1 MNHDVFISYSSKN
14 TTEAQDICHELEKNG
29 IKCWMAPRDIIPGK
43 DFGDLIDDAILS
55 CRIFVLVYS
64 ANSLSSQWCKG
75 ELNIAFT
82 ERKTIIPYRIDSAPL
97 KGAMR
102 VILNHTHWI
111 DAYPDYKACFN
122 ELVAV
127 AKETLGK
134 SKPIEEV
141 TPTPQPI
148 PTPNPTPKPN
158 NMKHYWW
165 VVLCVLVLG
174 VAIWRLLPEKSAEPI
189 VETEIIP
196 EQVAIQTEANS
207 ELEELRAEKAR
218 IEKENEALK
227 QNNEELQNSNTEL
240 KNSNSNLQKNISD
253 IKAKEAQNKAKA
265 TQAIKSSTPKQ
276 NETKSAVYTQNTT
289 TTSTQK
295 IEQTTEQAT
304 EQATTTQKAETK
316 EVKKDNSYLL
326 KLPDSEFIEYK
337 EKGMYGYKLKSTG
350 EVVISA
356 KYTQVGSFIDGIA
369 SVYIDDKGWS
379 FIDKTGKEVTP

>member
-111 DAYPDYKACFN
+111 DAYPDYKSCFN

-141 TPTPQPI
+141 TPTPQPT
-148 PTPNPTPKPN
+148 PTPNPTSKPN
-158 NMKHYWW
+158 NVKRYWW

-174 VAIWRLLPEKSAEPI
+174 VAVWRLLPDKSAEPI

-196 EQVAIQTEANS
+196 EQVVIQTEANS

-227 QNNEELQNSNTEL
+227 QNNEELQNSNKEL
-240 KNSNSNLQKNISD
+240 KNSNSDLQK
-253 IKAKEAQNKAKA
+253 
-265 TQAIKSSTPKQ
+265 
-276 NETKSAVYTQNTT
+276 
-289 TTSTQK
+289 
-295 IEQTTEQAT
+295 
-304 EQATTTQKAETK
+304 
-316 EVKKDNSYLL
+316 
-326 KLPDSEFIEYK
+326 
-337 EKGMYGYKLKSTG
+337 
-350 EVVISA
+350 
-356 KYTQVGSFIDGIA
+356 KYQRYQG
-369 SVYIDDKGWS
+369 
-379 FIDKTGKEVTP
+379 